1 MGDATEMNLLQERS
15 IARQGSVWSRH
26 RRTVMNIVL
35 SCIAVTLE
43 IYYSICAGACSYL
56 EGTIFGVDLQY
67 VGIGYMAC
75 IILLSI
81 RKKDTLLLVLLSAGV
96 GIEFYL
102 IGFQVWHNTYCLY
115 CLAFAAIVFILFAMN
130 FKRDRTMLCVVS
142 MVAALILFSIFFK
155 GSLVP
160 TYSYTLQTNP
170 TERSLC
176 ESPEPLTTWR
186 VRDIAATLCGARLRS
201 SWQGHC

>member
-1 MGDATEMNLLQERS
+1 MGDATEMNLLQEGS
-15 IARQGSVWSRH
+15 VARQASVRARH
-26 RRTVMNIVL
+26 RKTVINIAL
-35 SCIAVTLE
+35 ACIAVALE

-56 EGTIFGVDLQY
+56 KGTIFGIDLQY
-67 VGIGYMAC
+67 VGIAYMAC

-81 RKKDTLLLVLLSAGV
+81 LKTDALLLVFISAGV

-102 IGFQVWHNTYCLY
+102 IGFQVWHNTYCPY

-130 FKRDRTMLCVVS
+130 FKRNRTTLCVVS
-142 MVAALILFSIFFK
+142 MVAALIFFSIFFK
-155 GSLVP
+155 GSLEP

-176 ESPEPLTTWR
+176 ESPEPLT
-186 VRDIAATLCGARLRS
+186 A
-201 SWQGHC
+201 